1 MLFLSF
7 EKKMTFGCPGYKVWV
22 ILYYYIDIK
31 CARMLGKNS
40 GRCVASLIEGR
51 QIGQHWFQDVDFS
64 D

>member
-1 MLFLSF
+1 
-7 EKKMTFGCPGYKVWV
+7 MTFGCLGYKVWV